1 MLKIV
6 AYLRPMFCCKI
17 GEWISSLFIN
27 IFCFYYLCRSWLKL
41 LIICQFFLEKPKD
54 FYSIDNEQF
63 KIKWEPTTDKKL
75 LHDQI
80 HPSEQKSFSLLYHW
94 DFSKQ
99 DSQKAVTCQFFPTF
113 DLSSLTSEENIF
125 ENVKPKIPQGL
136 FPIFQI
142 NF

>member
-1 MLKIV
+1 MNLKFIHKYILFLLPLPLV
-6 AYLRPMFCCKI
+6 AQTTNHL
-17 GEWISSLFIN
+17 SV
-27 IFCFYYLCRSWLKL
+27 
-41 LIICQFFLEKPKD
+41 FLEKPKD